1 MSKPNVALIGMGLIG
16 SSLGHALKKNN
27 LAAHISGYARS
38 AQTREAAMDIGFVDS
53 VHETP
58 EAACIDADVVFFNTP
73 LSAVK
78 ALAEQVIPG
87 LKDNAILTDVGSVKA
102 GVLSNIAPLLDG
114 RVHFVPGHPIAGT
127 ERSGPTAG
135 FAELFEGRWC
145 ILTPDDTTSLIAVEQ
160 VSKLW
165 QGMGSEVTF
174 MDAAHHDLVLAIT
187 SH

>member
-1 MSKPNVALIGMGLIG
+1 MSKPNGGLIGMGRSG
-16 SSLGHALKKNN
+16 SSVGHALKKIN
-27 LAAHISGYARS
+27 LAAQIAGEARS

-102 GVLSNIAPLLDG
+102 GVLSDIAPLLDG

-127 ERSGPTAG
+127 ERSGPPAG
-135 FAELFEGRWC
+135 FAPSWAAAPGRWK
-145 ILTPDDTTSLIAVEQ
+145 TPQ
-160 VSKLW
+160 K
-165 QGMGSEVTF
+165 
-174 MDAAHHDLVLAIT
+174 